1 MSAKK
6 DERTIRNE
14 GLFLLRR
21 MHCLIERES
30 RELNCETTTVWQVEV
45 KYSKGQVIMDAKK
58 QRLIT
63 VLLVG
68 GFVFVALTMVNGC
81 KKEESAGAPTG
92 TSSEHDHE
100 HGEQGH
106 THDSEMAMATESAKE
121 VASSAEQTTCPIMEG
136 NPIDKAVTEYKGT
149 KGYFCCSGCT
159 EKFEQEP
166 EKYIAKLPQ
175 FSQ

>member
-1 MSAKK
+1 MQEKAKGPLEMNACSFVPNYLK
-6 DERTIRNE
+6 
-14 GLFLLRR
+14 G
-21 MHCLIERES
+21 
-30 RELNCETTTVWQVEV
+30 EV
-45 KYSKGQVIMDAKK
+45 TMDAKK

-136 NPIDKAVTEYKGT
+136 NPIDKAVFTEYKG
-149 KGYFCCSGCT
+149 KKVYFCCPGCDS
-159 EKFEQEP
+159 KFKADP

-175 FSQ
+175 FN